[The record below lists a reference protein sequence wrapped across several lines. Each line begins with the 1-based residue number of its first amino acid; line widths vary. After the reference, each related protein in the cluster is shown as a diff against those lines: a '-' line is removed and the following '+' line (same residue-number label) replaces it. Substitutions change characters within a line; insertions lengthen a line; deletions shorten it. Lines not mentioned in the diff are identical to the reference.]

1 MELTNKQEQGLKI
14 AVSNYNLGMP
24 YTVIS
29 GFAGAGKTTLI
40 RFIIDAL
47 NLKDDDV
54 AYVAYTGKAANVLR
68 QKGCPNAM
76 TAHKLLY
83 YARPLPNGQFTFEPR
98 KGLEHLF
105 KLIVVDEVSMLP
117 KDMWELL
124 LSHGVHVLAS
134 GDPGQL
140 PPVEKEGDK
149 EINNHVLDHPHI
161 FLDEIMRQA
170 QDSAIIRLS
179 MHIREGKDFTTFPNA
194 SGEVRIIKHAA
205 DLFKDM
211 SDYQNCLLGADQIL
225 SGTNKQRRSINDMV
239 RKLKGRGTEPEI
251 GDKVIGLSNHWNF
264 PSREGVA
271 LTNGSIGKILTMQHI
286 PTTFPHK
293 LNLPAIDIL
302 ECDLSVEGEDDEFW
316 EVPIDYQFLTT
327 QVMSLDSRQLYRLR
341 NYVKNY
347 RGTAHPP
354 SVPMDFD
361 YGYAITVWKA
371 QGSEWDRILGF
382 DAKWVLYGKGE
393 EMYKQY
399 LYTLVTRA
407 SKMIILVGD

>member
-1 MELTNKQEQGLKI
+1 MELTTKQEQGLKI
-14 AVSNYNLGMP
+14 AIANYNLGLP
-24 YTVIS
+24 YTLVS
-29 GFAGAGKTTLI
+29 GYAGAGKSTLI
-40 RFIIDAL
+40 RYIIDAL
-47 NLKDDDV
+47 HLHDDQV
-54 AYVAYTGKAANVLR
+54 AYIAYTGKAANVLR
-68 QKGCPNAM
+68 QKGCPNAT

-83 YARPLPNGQFTFEPR
+83 WARPLPNGKFVFEAR
-98 KGLEHLF
+98 KSLEHPY
-105 KLIVVDEVSMLP
+105 KLIVVDEVSMIP
-117 KDMWELL
+117 KDMWQLL
-124 LSHGVHVLAS
+124 LSHRVHVLAA

-194 SGEVRIIKHAA
+194 SGEVRVIKT
-205 DLFKDM
+205 FKELYRNKEDFQ
-211 SDYQNCLLGADQIL
+211 SCLLGADQIL
-225 SGTNKQRRSINDMV
+225 SGTNRQRTELNKTV
-239 RKLKGRGTEPEI
+239 RALQNRGSEPEI

-264 PSREGVA
+264 PSRDGVA
-271 LTNGSIGKILTMQHI
+271 LTNGAIGKILTMQHI
-286 PTTFPHK
+286 PTTFPYR
-293 LNLPAIDIL
+293 LQLPTIDIL
-302 ECDLSVEGEDDEFW
+302 ECDLKVDGEDDEFW
-316 EVPIDYQFLTT
+316 EVPIDYQYLMT
-327 QVMSLDSRQLYRLR
+327 QNMSLDSRQLYKLR

-347 RGTAHPP
+347 RGDDKPP

-361 YGYAITVWKA
+361 FGYAITVWKA

-382 DAKWVLYGKGE
+382 DAKWVLYRYGE

-407 SKMIILVGD
+407 SKTIILVGD